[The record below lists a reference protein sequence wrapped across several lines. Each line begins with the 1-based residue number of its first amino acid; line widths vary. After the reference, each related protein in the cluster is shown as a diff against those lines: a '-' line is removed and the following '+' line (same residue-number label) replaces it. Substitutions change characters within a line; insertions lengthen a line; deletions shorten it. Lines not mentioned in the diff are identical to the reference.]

1 MKTFIALIVLTGV
14 AVASAALA
22 TPPKPA
28 TDAEV
33 QRVIDERLHE
43 MLVRLNASR

>member
-1 MKTFIALIVLTGV
+1 MKTFIALVLLSGI
-14 AVASAALA
+14 AIASAALA

-43 MLVRLNASR
+43 MLVQLNSAR

>member
-1 MKTFIALIVLTGV
+1 MKTIIALLVLAGV
-14 AVASAALA
+14 AIASAAIA
-22 TPPKPA
+22 TPPRKV

-43 MLVRLNASR
+43 MLVKLNSRR

>member
-1 MKTFIALIVLTGV
+1 MKTIIAIIVLTGV
-14 AVASAALA
+14 AVASAAMA

-28 TDAEV
+28 SDAEV

-43 MLVRLNASR
+43 MLVQLNSSR